1 MELSFGTTIFLFIIC
16 LCGGIAIGMIF
27 SRLRNPPPD
36 IPPGEQDKE
45 AEKAVVLP
53 VKNGQGEGG
62 EFGVL
67 HAWMGN
73 TGNTWL
79 EMDGQRLENKHSLG
93 DEQKK
98 NLMKLVLELRSWL
111 DEPAVPVPTPTAQP
125 RKLIFG
131 RPKVAAP
138 GTANTIIQPQPGSI
152 VEQIEAI
159 LQRKLTGTVFE
170 GKNIHLLEG
179 QAGEV
184 IVQIDQE
191 RFIGVNAVTDADIK
205 DLIRKAVVEW
215 EIGSK

>member
-1 MELSFGTTIFLFIIC
+1 MGLSFATTIFLFIIC
-16 LCGGIAIGMIF
+16 LCGGIAIGMII
-27 SRLRNPPPD
+27 SRLRNPPSD
-36 IPPGEQDKE
+36 IHPGKEDKE
-45 AEKAVVLP
+45 AGKAAVLP
-53 VKNGQGEGG
+53 VKDSPAEGE

-73 TGNTWL
+73 AGKTWL
-79 EMDGQRLENKHSLG
+79 EMDGQRLEDKYSLA

-98 NLMKLVLELRSWL
+98 MLMKLVLELRSWL
-111 DEPAVPVPTPTAQP
+111 DEPAVPATTPISLP

-131 RPKVAAP
+131 KPKVTAS
-138 GTANTIIQPQPGSI
+138 GTPATIIQPKSGSI
-152 VEQIEAI
+152 VEQIESI
-159 LQRKLTGTVFE
+159 LQRKLPGTLLE
-170 GKNIHLLEG
+170 GKNIHILEG

-205 DLIRKAVVEW
+205 DLIHKAVVEW

>member
-1 MELSFGTTIFLFIIC
+1 MGLSFATTIFLFIIC
-16 LCGGIAIGMIF
+16 LCGGIAIGVIF
-27 SRLRNPPPD
+27 SRLRNPPSE
-36 IPPGEQDKE
+36 IPPEKEDKE
-45 AEKAVVLP
+45 LGKAVVLS
-53 VKNGQGEGG
+53 VKDSQEERG
-62 EFGVL
+62 EFGSL
-67 HAWMGN
+67 HAWVGN
-73 TGNTWL
+73 TGNTCL

-98 NLMKLVLELRSWL
+98 KLMKLVLKLRSFL
-111 DEPAVPVPTPTAQP
+111 DEPAVPATTPTALP

-131 RPKVAAP
+131 KPKVTAS
-138 GTANTIIQPQPGSI
+138 GTPATIIQPKSGSI
-152 VEQIEAI
+152 VEQIESI
-159 LQRKLTGTVFE
+159 LQRKLPGTLLE
-170 GKNIHLLEG
+170 GKNIHILEG